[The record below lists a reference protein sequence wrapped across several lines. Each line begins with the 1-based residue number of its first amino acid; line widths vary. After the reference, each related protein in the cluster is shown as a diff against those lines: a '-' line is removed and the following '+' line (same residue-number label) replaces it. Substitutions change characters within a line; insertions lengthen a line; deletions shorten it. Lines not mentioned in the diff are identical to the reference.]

1 MGPAAMGQL
10 SIEPGRFGSK
20 HPEPNLQIHALLSFL
35 LDLLAC
41 ACTHVG
47 RYQSPVL
54 GERILHDIMT
64 CVIQATM
71 GMGLIVKVVVAALLA
86 VAGPSHGF
94 ATPLRHV
101 VLPGSRCH
109 ANDPPSPLSSPF
121 IVTSAVDTSTTALR
135 MASDDEG
142 GGIATKLALVGVL
155 VVFLITSIL
164 PFLGEMQADTGPA
177 NLSGAVATRDAPD
190 SAYKNYES
198 SFDRL
203 SRAKIQEKLSRVP
216 AFYLVDKVTGRM
228 APEIYASYEDAVDAS
243 KAGAGSTVKATTL
256 NQVMYPL
263 VLKRGRM
270 MMPPPPLE
278 IAKAEEALRGE
289 DGAPLADG
297 VNYKL
302 IPSTQAKNQL
312 PNLISSWL
320 PTTYPF
326 SSPIVLPL
334 PDLAVLKSRSF
345 SKRRTRFPRI
355 SDCSSKVGVSS
366 QPSPRSAQLLY
377 LMSSTVWRK
386 VRGLA

>member
-1 MGPAAMGQL
+1 
-10 SIEPGRFGSK
+10 
-20 HPEPNLQIHALLSFL
+20 
-35 LDLLAC
+35 
-41 ACTHVG
+41 
-47 RYQSPVL
+47 
-54 GERILHDIMT
+54 MT

-71 GMGLIVKVVVAALLA
+71 GMGLIVKVVAAALLA

-94 ATPLRHV
+94 VTPLRHV

-121 IVTSAVDTSTTALR
+121 IATSAVDSVDTSTTALR

-142 GGIATKLALVGVL
+142 GGIVTKLALVGVL

-302 IPSTQAKNQL
+302 IPSTQAKKSATEFDLKLAANDIPLFVADRLAFAGSGGAQVPL
-312 PNLISSWL
+312 FFEKEDAISSYQRLQQQSGSKL
-320 PTTYPF
+320 PAEPKIRAASLLDELNSMEKGTRPGVKQLEFYA
-326 SSPIVLPL
+326 VAD
-334 PDLAVLKSRSF
+334 DLMRADAL
-345 SKRRTRFPRI
+345 I
-355 SDCSSKVGVSS
+355 GN
-366 QPSPRSAQLLY
+366 
-377 LMSSTVWRK
+377 
-386 VRGLA
+386 

>member
-1 MGPAAMGQL
+1 
-10 SIEPGRFGSK
+10 
-20 HPEPNLQIHALLSFL
+20 
-35 LDLLAC
+35 
-41 ACTHVG
+41 
-47 RYQSPVL
+47 
-54 GERILHDIMT
+54 MT

-71 GMGLIVKVVVAALLA
+71 DMGLIVKVVVAALLA

-94 ATPLRHV
+94 VTPVRHV
-101 VLPGSRCH
+101 VVPGSKCH
-109 ANDPPSPLSSPF
+109 ANDLPSPLSSPF
-121 IVTSAVDTSTTALR
+121 IATSAVDTSTTALR

-142 GGIATKLALVGVL
+142 GGIVTKLALVGVL

-302 IPSTQAKNQL
+302 IPSTQAKKSATEFDLKLAANDIPLFVADRLAFAGSGGAQVPL
-312 PNLISSWL
+312 FFEKEDAISSYQRLQQQSGSKL
-320 PTTYPF
+320 PAEPKIRAASLLDELNSMEKGTRPGVKQLEFYA
-326 SSPIVLPL
+326 VAD
-334 PDLAVLKSRSF
+334 DLMRADAL
-345 SKRRTRFPRI
+345 I
-355 SDCSSKVGVSS
+355 GN
-366 QPSPRSAQLLY
+366 
-377 LMSSTVWRK
+377 
-386 VRGLA
+386 

>member
-1 MGPAAMGQL
+1 ML
-10 SIEPGRFGSK
+10 CF
-20 HPEPNLQIHALLSFL
+20 FF
-35 LDLLAC
+35 LLAC
-41 ACTHVG
+41 SRDQGLLTLVG
-47 RYQSPVL
+47 RYQSPVGCGAYL
-54 GERILHDIMT
+54 SSHAHMT

-71 GMGLIVKVVVAALLA
+71 DMGLIVKVVVAALLA

-94 ATPLRHV
+94 VTPLRHV
-101 VLPGSRCH
+101 VVPGSRCH
-109 ANDPPSPLSSPF
+109 ANDLPSPLSSPF
-121 IVTSAVDTSTTALR
+121 IATSAVDTSTTALR

-142 GGIATKLALVGVL
+142 GGIVTKLALVGVL

-190 SAYKNYES
+190 SAYNNYES

-302 IPSTQAKNQL
+302 IPSTQAKKSATEFDLTLAANDIPLFVADRLAFAGSGGAQVPL
-312 PNLISSWL
+312 FFEKEDAISSYQRLQQQSGSKL
-320 PTTYPF
+320 PAEPKIRAASLLDEL
-326 SSPIVLPL
+326 SSMEKGTRPGVKQLEFYAVAD
-334 PDLAVLKSRSF
+334 DLMRADAL
-345 SKRRTRFPRI
+345 I
-355 SDCSSKVGVSS
+355 GN
-366 QPSPRSAQLLY
+366 
-377 LMSSTVWRK
+377 
-386 VRGLA
+386 

>member
-1 MGPAAMGQL
+1 
-10 SIEPGRFGSK
+10 
-20 HPEPNLQIHALLSFL
+20 
-35 LDLLAC
+35 
-41 ACTHVG
+41 
-47 RYQSPVL
+47 
-54 GERILHDIMT
+54 
-64 CVIQATM
+64 
-71 GMGLIVKVVVAALLA
+71 MGLIVKVVIAALLA

-94 ATPLRHV
+94 VTPLRHV
-101 VLPGSRCH
+101 VVPGT
-109 ANDPPSPLSSPF
+109 DLPSPLSSPF
-121 IVTSAVDTSTTALR
+121 IATSAVDTSTTALR

-142 GGIATKLALVGVL
+142 GGIVTKLALVGVL

-164 PFLGEMQADTGPA
+164 PFLSEMQADIGPA

-190 SAYKNYES
+190 SGYES

-243 KAGAGSTVKATTL
+243 KTGDGSTVKATTL

-289 DGAPLADG
+289 DGAPLTDG

-302 IPSTQAKNQL
+302 IPSTQAKKSATELLDLKLAANDIPLFVADRLAFAGSGGAQVPL
-312 PNLISSWL
+312 FFEKEDAISSYQRLQQQSGSKL
-320 PTTYPF
+320 PAEPKIRAT
-326 SSPIVLPL
+326 SLL
-334 PDLAVLKSRSF
+334 DELKSME
-345 SKRRTRFPRI
+345 KGTRP
-355 SDCSSKVGVSS
+355 GVK
-366 QPSPRSAQLLY
+366 QLEFY
-377 LMSSTVWRK
+377 AAADDLMRADALM
-386 VRGLA
+386 GN